1 MTSRKQIEKF
11 FEDYFSEELVLKFD
25 ENLKIK
31 DISGFDSLEVV
42 SLPLDFE
49 DKFGHTIKKEDFTGD
64 KTFSEIID
72 LIFMGINYFPQKPC
86 P

>member
-1 MTSRKQIEKF
+1 MTSRKEIEKF
-11 FEDYFSEELVLKFD
+11 FEDYFSKKLNLKFD

-31 DISGFDSLEVV
+31 DINGFDSLEVV
-42 SLPLDFE
+42 SLCLDFE
-49 DKFGHTIKKEDFTGD
+49 DKFEHAIKKEDFLGD

>member
-25 ENLKIK
+25 KNLKIK
-31 DISGFDSLEVV
+31 DISGFDSLEIVNL
-42 SLPLDFE
+42 SLNFQ
-49 DKFGHTIKKEDFTGD
+49 DKFKHTIEKEDFTGD

-72 LIFMGINYFPQKPC
+72 SIFTSLSQKAC
-86 P
+86 